1 PLHPSSVGCRRTKRT
16 KQMAPN
22 NPGPVAENKDP
33 VSTRAVSS
41 PAGASSPAS
50 GASSLPQAPIPLKAA
65 KRQYLI
71 SSIGGST
78 AAALGLQSLPQ
89 VNLRDTI
96 RRLDIDIVG
105 VVPGLLPATLGA
117 LGSTSGGFFV
127 TELERGRAKPPEK
140 TVPPNIPSEKNHRFG

>member
-78 AAALGLQSLPQ
+78 AAALGLQSLPA
-89 VNLRDTI
+89 VDFRGHL
-96 RRLDIDIVG
+96 RRLFIYILRVL
-105 VVPGLLPATLGA
+105 PLLLTPHLIAPLSTPA
-117 LGSTSGGFFV
+117 
-127 TELERGRAKPPEK
+127 
-140 TVPPNIPSEKNHRFG
+140 